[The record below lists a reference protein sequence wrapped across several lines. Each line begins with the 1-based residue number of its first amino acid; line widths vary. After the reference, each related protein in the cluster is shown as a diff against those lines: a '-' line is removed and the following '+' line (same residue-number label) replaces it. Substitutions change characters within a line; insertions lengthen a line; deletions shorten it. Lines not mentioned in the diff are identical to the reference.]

1 MTPEKMN
8 DLSSGQG
15 EQKKIQKKTERKEK
29 KKVKKYDEMKFCFNY
44 NLLKTWLAQLTLWYP
59 LYHYD
64 TTTDVQLNSS
74 GEQNYAETMKK
85 TLFQMQELAP

>member
-8 DLSSGQG
+8 YLSSGT
-15 EQKKIQKKTERKEK
+15 KKNTEKTERKK
-29 KKVKKYDEMKFCFNY
+29 KKQVKKYDEIKFCFNY
-44 NLLKTWLAQLTLWYP
+44 NLLKTWLAQLTVQYS

-74 GEQNYAETMKK
+74 GKKNYTETMEK
-85 TLFQMQELAP
+85 TLSLMQELAP

>member
-8 DLSSGQG
+8 YLSSGK
-15 EQKKIQKKTERKEK
+15 EKNTEKTERKK
-29 KKVKKYDEMKFCFNY
+29 KKQVKKYDEIKFCFNY
-44 NLLKTWLAQLTLWYP
+44 NLLKTWLAQLTVQYS

-74 GEQNYAETMKK
+74 GKKDYTETMEK
-85 TLFQMQELAP
+85 TLSLMQELAP

>member
-15 EQKKIQKKTERKEK
+15 EQKNTEKTERKEK

-44 NLLKTWLAQLTLWYP
+44 NLLKTWLA
-59 LYHYD
+59 
-64 TTTDVQLNSS
+64 
-74 GEQNYAETMKK
+74 
-85 TLFQMQELAP
+85 

>member
-1 MTPEKMN
+1 MN

-15 EQKKIQKKTERKEK
+15 KEK
-29 KKVKKYDEMKFCFNY
+29 ITGKKKKKRKKERSVMTIKFCFNY
-44 NLLKTWLAQLTLWYP
+44 NLSKTWLAQLTVWYP

-74 GEQNYAETMKK
+74 GEQNYTETMEK
-85 TLFQMQELAP
+85 TLFQMQEFAA

>member
-1 MTPEKMN
+1 MIQAVVKG
-8 DLSSGQG
+8 S
-15 EQKKIQKKTERKEK
+15 KKNTEKTERKEK
-29 KKVKKYDEMKFCFNY
+29 KKIKKYDEMKFCFNY

-59 LYHYD
+59 LNHYD

-74 GEQNYAETMKK
+74 AEQNYTEKMKK